1 MALVPNENSPAQ
13 DSYHA
18 LLIEIKERIRAAQY
32 AALRAVNLEL
42 LSLYWDIGRLI
53 DQRQQGE
60 TWGRA
65 VVENL
70 ARDLR
75 AEFPGVSGFSAA
87 NLWRIKQFYE
97 AYAKDEK
104 LAPLV
109 REISWTKNLVII
121 ERCKRSAERQFYL
134 ERTKQF
140 GWTKNVLI
148 HQIENRTY
156 EKTLL
161 NQTNFDAVLPEHI
174 WNQAKLAVKDEYT
187 FDFLELADEHSER
200 QLEQAILAKVEPF
213 LLEMGG
219 MFSFIGSQFRLEIGG
234 NEYFIDLLLFH
245 RRLRL
250 LVAVDLKIGEFQPEY
265 IGKMQFYLAV
275 LDDTVRMEGENPS
288 IGILIC
294 KSKNKT
300 IVEYA
305 LKVSSKPIGVAT
317 YKVLSSVP
325 DELRNDLP
333 APEQIARL
341 LSD

>member
-13 DSYHA
+13 DFYHA
-18 LLIEIKERIRAAQY
+18 LLIEIKQRIRAAQY

-53 DQRQQGE
+53 VQRQEGE

-70 ARDLR
+70 AKDLR
-75 AEFPGVSGFSAA
+75 AEFPGVGGFSAA
-87 NLWRIKQFYE
+87 NLWRINKFYE

-109 REISWTKNLVII
+109 REISWTKNLVIL
-121 ERCKRSAERQFYL
+121 ERCQDSAERQFYL
-134 ERTKQF
+134 ERTRQF

-148 HQIENRTY
+148 HQIENKTY

-161 NQTNFDAVLPEHI
+161 NQTNFDAALPEHI
-174 WNQAKLAVKDEYT
+174 RNQAKLAVKDEYT
-187 FDFLELADEHSER
+187 FDFLELGDEHSER

-219 MFSFIGSQFRLEIGG
+219 MFSFIGSQYRLDVGG
-234 NEYFIDLLLFH
+234 KEYFIDLLLFH

-250 LVAVDLKIGEFQPEY
+250 LVAVDLKIGELQPEHV
-265 IGKMQFYLAV
+265 GKMQFYLAI
-275 LDDTVRMEGENPS
+275 LDDTVRLEGENPS

-294 KSKNKT
+294 KSKDRT

-305 LKVSSKPIGVAT
+305 LKESSKPIGVAT
-317 YKVLSSVP
+317 YRIVTSVP
-325 DELRNDLP
+325 HELRNDLP
-333 APEQIARL
+333 APEQIAKL
-341 LSD
+341 LTD